1 MNAKSD
7 EFVKLLSEQSWVYI
21 QECLSNKKEMV
32 NNKGTV
38 TEIKDRHI
46 PTIDYFLRI
55 WMPLNHQQTIVRSTW
70 YKWLNDEN
78 DSKSNTIKSIDN
90 EFKALAADIV
100 ANEGKG
106 IFYAKNR
113 LGMTD
118 RQQIETNQSINLLN
132 IDPLSDTADN
142 STEEDS

>member
-118 RQQIETNQSINLLN
+118 RQQIDTNQSINLLN